1 LVRAVFPN
9 PKPATGP
16 RLFSPNLFVR
26 ARVPTSPAYQALL
39 VNAEAVGTD
48 QDLKYL
54 YVVDEENKV
63 VRHAVKLAS
72 LQDGLQV
79 VADGLKPGER
89 VIVNGLQR
97 VRPGATVNPRLVPMP
112 IPTQGSLPPI
122 PPPVLKAP
130 APPPK
135 K

>member
-1 LVRAVFPN
+1 MRV
-9 PKPATGP
+9 
-16 RLFSPNLFVR
+16 
-26 ARVPTSPAYQALL
+26 RVPTSAPYQALL
-39 VNAEAVGTD
+39 VNPEAVGTD

-54 YVVDEENKV
+54 YVVDEDNKV
-63 VRHAVKLAS
+63 VRHAVKLGS

-79 VADGLKPGER
+79 ITDGLKPGER

-97 VRPGATVNPRLVPMP
+97 VQQGATVNPTLVPMP
-112 IPTQGSLPPI
+112 MPPQGPLPPT

-130 APPPK
+130 APAPK